1 MFLELKL
8 TKKYMTQKA
17 KILTILF
24 FLNFLEANYFRTQ
37 WWNIVK
43 TLKNFK
49 EYFVRTFTIILQTN
63 KDYCDLIPTIVL
75 DMFVDPCQND
85 NARKPRFST
94 TLIRR
99 LWGD

>member
-17 KILTILF
+17 KILTIFFPKLSGDELLF
-24 FLNFLEANYFRTQ
+24 VHSDEILWQ
-37 WWNIVK
+37 

-85 NARKPRFST
+85 DARKPRFST
-94 TLIRR
+94 TLIR